1 MSSSSTEKYEC
12 SCCGISTNNR
22 SVYEKHI
29 STKKHENNVMRKE
42 NKKYE
47 CDCGKE
53 FVHHSSFYRHKK
65 KCVAEET
72 TTALVPHKPD
82 SVLAKEWVVQL
93 LKENAELRQML
104 ADDRK
109 MMMENH
115 KEIKDNQTK
124 LIELCNQPR
133 TLITNTTTNNNKT
146 TNHFN
151 LNFFLNVQCKD
162 AMNLSDF
169 VQNLQIDYADIERFG
184 QLGYAENMTR
194 ILVDGLKSLGEHRR
208 PIHCTDV
215 KREVLYV
222 KDDDQW
228 NRDVD
233 GTKVK
238 RAIGHVD
245 MKNGRVLCKHIKGDM
260 IAGDDAESAK
270 HFKIMVETNG
280 GMSSD
285 VRERSKQKIVRNIS
299 KETHLDKMHG
309 EELLLSMGQ

>member
-1 MSSSSTEKYEC
+1 
-12 SCCGISTNNR
+12 
-22 SVYEKHI
+22 
-29 STKKHENNVMRKE
+29 
-42 NKKYE
+42 
-47 CDCGKE
+47 
-53 FVHHSSFYRHKK
+53 
-65 KCVAEET
+65 
-72 TTALVPHKPD
+72 
-82 SVLAKEWVVQL
+82 
-93 LKENAELRQML
+93 
-104 ADDRK
+104 
-109 MMMENH
+109 MENH
-115 KEIKDNQTK
+115 REIKDNQTK

-133 TLITNTTTNNNKT
+133 TIITNTTTTTNNNKT

-260 IAGDDAESAK
+260 ITGDDAESAK
-270 HFKIMVETNG
+270 YFKIMVETNG
-280 GMSSD
+280 GLSSEGRD
-285 VRERSKQKIVRNIS
+285 RSKQKIVRNIS
-299 KETHLDKMHG
+299 KETHLDKMSA
-309 EELLLSMGQ
+309 EELSLIGQ